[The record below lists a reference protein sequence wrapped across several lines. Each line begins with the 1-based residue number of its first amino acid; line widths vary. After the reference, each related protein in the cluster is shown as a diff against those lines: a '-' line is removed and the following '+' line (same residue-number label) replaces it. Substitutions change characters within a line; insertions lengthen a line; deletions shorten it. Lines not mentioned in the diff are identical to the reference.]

1 MYMKSLIPVTAA
13 LLLLAACGQRN
24 ASRQT
29 APAAAQTAVPDM
41 HDAENALDY
50 RRLSGRRCTGHR
62 RHADARLRRTLHR
75 GEPLLRTPRPIH
87 RLRTLHRPRE
97 HTHPAPQF
105 AERHSRLLPGRR
117 KPALAARQPP
127 TAHYGTV
134 RRPVHPHQIGFGNSR
149 RLLLTPLPTR
159 SIPPVRESPPS
170 AHGRSWHRGRRP
182 DRGGEIKKP
191 PARVSCGRSI
201 ETAPKRR

>member
-1 MYMKSLIPVTAA
+1 MKSLIPVTAA

-50 RRLSGRRCTGHR
+50 QGTYTGVFPAADVPGIAVTLTLGSATANAPANSPTTDATPSAGTYSPCAPIRRKAFPPTTGSAKTGSGGSTATNSPLRDRSPTSTSSPNWIRQLPQAATDAPANTIHPSGTGVSAVR
-62 RHADARLRRTLHR
+62 PRTVVA
-75 GEPLLRTPRPIH
+75 PRPP
-87 RLRTLHRPRE
+87 PR
-97 HTHPAPQF
+97 Q
-105 AERHSRLLPGRR
+105 
-117 KPALAARQPP
+117 
-127 TAHYGTV
+127 
-134 RRPVHPHQIGFGNSR
+134 
-149 RLLLTPLPTR
+149 
-159 SIPPVRESPPS
+159 
-170 AHGRSWHRGRRP
+170 
-182 DRGGEIKKP
+182 GGGKIKKP